1 MKKIKYA
8 FLQLNRIFCTS
19 IALIIGSFL
28 LCGYANVSTPI
39 TLDGTDLGTLV
50 DIEATYTGQLV
61 ATNDLKKD
69 DFTVYG
75 FYIFGGSEEKQKF
88 GPVSSDDFSIDKSIL
103 ISGKNEITV
112 SYKGLTKKV
121 QIDCTQRGYITIIAA
136 GLDVDASE
144 TDVKQ
149 DKDDDLLNSGN
160 NITYAFV
167 KNKVDDVS
175 EAIDEKIENELYMSA
190 NKVQLVSVYD
200 ISLNRETN
208 TNQEIIEKL
217 NSPVRLIIPIEKKY
231 QKSNRT
237 FYILKNH
244 NGEIQKLEDLDI
256 DPQTITIETESFSE
270 YALLYEENIKKENT
284 SVNIAS
290 EYTGSTLV
298 GTKLTKDMFQS
309 KAVIYTLWE
318 DGTNETVIRE
328 SIVESIDK
336 EELAPGK
343 NEVTVISSYQ
353 GSYYKSLVIIYGTSK
368 GDSGSTNNGDK
379 NDSENSPDKN
389 ENNIAASNSISSGNV
404 NNTVENVSSVQIE
417 NQENRN
423 FSSAHTG
430 DSIEIYI
437 WILIFII
444 STILCCIAYKKVK
457 N

>member
-28 LCGYANVSTPI
+28 LCGYANVSTPV

-50 DIEATYTGQLV
+50 DIEATYTGKLV
-61 ATNDLKKD
+61 ATNNLKKD
-69 DFTVYG
+69 DFKVYG
-75 FYIFGGSEEKQKF
+75 LYIFGGSEEKQKF

-103 ISGKNEITV
+103 IPGKNEITV

-121 QIDCTQRGYITIIAA
+121 QIDCTQRGYITIIAT

-149 DKDDDLLNSGN
+149 DKDDDLLNSGS

-175 EAIDEKIENELYMSA
+175 SA
-190 NKVQLVSVYD
+190 
-200 ISLNRETN
+200 
-208 TNQEIIEKL
+208 
-217 NSPVRLIIPIEKKY
+217 
-231 QKSNRT
+231 
-237 FYILKNH
+237 
-244 NGEIQKLEDLDI
+244 
-256 DPQTITIETESFSE
+256 
-270 YALLYEENIKKENT
+270 
-284 SVNIAS
+284 
-290 EYTGSTLV
+290 
-298 GTKLTKDMFQS
+298 
-309 KAVIYTLWE
+309 
-318 DGTNETVIRE
+318 
-328 SIVESIDK
+328 
-336 EELAPGK
+336 
-343 NEVTVISSYQ
+343 
-353 GSYYKSLVIIYGTSK
+353 
-368 GDSGSTNNGDK
+368 
-379 NDSENSPDKN
+379 
-389 ENNIAASNSISSGNV
+389 
-404 NNTVENVSSVQIE
+404 QIE

-437 WILIFII
+437 WIFIFII